1 MKERGY
7 LAFIRVDGNRV
18 FVDRVLSGK
27 SDVLSGKSD
36 YLRKLFNL
44 EDGTPFYA

>member
-1 MKERGY
+1 MEERGY

-27 SDVLSGKSD
+27 SD

>member
-1 MKERGY
+1 MKVRGY

-18 FVDRVLSGK
+18 FVDRVLSGR
-27 SDVLSGKSD
+27 SDD
-36 YLRKLFNL
+36 LRKLFNL